1 MQRTRG
7 KTFQIKTIASI
18 KASVTGV
25 EWLRGKMWDE
35 DGETSSNQIIEN
47 LVKQDT
53 ELDLILNITKVLKG
67 PKQKNDKTTY
77 GVFF

>member
-1 MQRTRG
+1 
-7 KTFQIKTIASI
+7 
-18 KASVTGV
+18 
-25 EWLRGKMWDE
+25 MWDE